1 MLIGGEAY
9 DPNKYVSAP
18 NKPKTRVES
27 FLFSEMG
34 KYKVLSFRR
43 NEIES
48 EESIQ
53 SLGIREPTNY
63 QTYEI
68 VQIES

>member
-18 NKPKTRVES
+18 IKPKTRIDS
-27 FLFSEMG
+27 FILSEIG
-34 KYKVLSFRR
+34 QIKVLSFRR

-48 EESIQ
+48 EESI
-53 SLGIREPTNY
+53 
-63 QTYEI
+63 
-68 VQIES
+68 

>member
-18 NKPKTRVES
+18 NKPKTRIES
-27 FLFSEMG
+27 FLLSEMG
-34 KYKVLSFRR
+34 QFKVLSFRR

-48 EESIQ
+48 EESI
-53 SLGIREPTNY
+53 
-63 QTYEI
+63 
-68 VQIES
+68 